1 MKSAQQYKLNLG
13 EMDKWYTAHFAEL
26 VEKYGGKSIAVVEGK
41 IVAVANTEKEADQIA
56 RKKMPDAFPLV
67 LTIPTE
73 EELLCLL

>member
-1 MKSAQQYKLNLG
+1 MKETQQYKFDLG
-13 EMDKWYTAHFAEL
+13 KMDKWYTAHFAEL

-41 IVAVANTEKEADQIA
+41 IVAVANTEKEVDQIA
-56 RKKMPDAFPLV
+56 RKKILGALPLV